1 MKVILLETVKGKGK
15 EGQIIDVPSGYANFL
30 IREKKALPANE
41 ENLETKQQQDE
52 AARLAE
58 EALVA
63 SMKELAQILTSKPV
77 QIAMKVGAEG
87 RTFGSVSTKQI
98 VSAFQQQHQIELDKR
113 KIELHDPIQSL
124 GQYQVPIQLHKEV
137 PAILKVHV
145 VEEK

>member
-30 IREKKALPANE
+30 IRENKALPANE
-41 ENLETKQQQDE
+41 ENIETKQKQDE

-63 SMKELAQILTSKPV
+63 SMKELSLQLADKPV
-77 QIAMKVGAEG
+77 QIAMKVGVEG

-98 VSAFQQQHQIELDKR
+98 VAAFQQQHQIELDKR
-113 KIELHDPIQSL
+113 KIDLLDPIQAL

-137 PAILKVHV
+137 PAIIKVHV
-145 VEEK
+145 VEEV